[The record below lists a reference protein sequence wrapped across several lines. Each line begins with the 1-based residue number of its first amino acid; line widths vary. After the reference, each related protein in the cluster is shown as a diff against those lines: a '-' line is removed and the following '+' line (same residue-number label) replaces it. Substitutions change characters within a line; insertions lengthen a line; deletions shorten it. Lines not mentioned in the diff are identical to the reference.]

1 MKKVLQYAFIL
12 TLMLAVCGLCY
23 PLFKIDMLHDK
34 QFVVTIIVVFAIFVL
49 VEIDD
54 RFSRWWRGKLN
65 TFWKMACSYKARA
78 VVRVCD
84 MDEKLFSET
93 LRQFCFDNSTDDE
106 PMEKPTVET
115 RDRTHVLRF
124 NKIDF
129 DSVSFLVNDLVYSE
143 RGHRYDA
150 KAWYEFGQI
159 DRDNEQHPLSR
170 QKVMKNTTMSILSR
184 RKATAS
190 SIRSQPCRYRN
201 TCQRCDS
208 VTSLCRCRVPFCL
221 ERMRLLLQHDAC
233 EDATRMDAQP
243 TGREIVGVLFIGT
256 DVQRVDLFAT
266 QSRF

>member
-1 MKKVLQYAFIL
+1 MSRQFKKPTQKMKKVLQYAFIL

-170 QKVMKNTTMSILSR
+170 QKVMFFVPEDDKEYDNV
-184 RKATAS
+184 
-190 SIRSQPCRYRN
+190 YF
-201 TCQRCDS
+201 
-208 VTSLCRCRVPFCL
+208 VTSKGDCFKYSFAAMSVPKYMP
-221 ERMRLLLQHDAC
+221 EVR
-233 EDATRMDAQP
+233 
-243 TGREIVGVLFIGT
+243 
-256 DVQRVDLFAT
+256 QRYEPLPL
-266 QSRF
+266 